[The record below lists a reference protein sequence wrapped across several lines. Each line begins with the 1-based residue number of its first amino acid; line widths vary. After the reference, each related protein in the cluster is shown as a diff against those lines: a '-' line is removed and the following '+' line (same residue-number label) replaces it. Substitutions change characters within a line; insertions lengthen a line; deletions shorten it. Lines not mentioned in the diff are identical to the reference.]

1 MAITLRRTITDETP
15 KILEFLKDYTSDK
28 GWELVNGGE
37 IPDKNL
43 TFKRTTLG
51 NNYQIGMLG
60 NKVRSIYRAG
70 SETAKYKTFGSGT
83 KARNYYTYDSSIYDE
98 IVFVVENY
106 YTEGAQITLKLYE
119 NTSTNEIEYTLGMS
133 HGYNEQDCLNFS
145 VMGKRHNGTVDIIG
159 DGRGP
164 WDKLK
169 GDNITQFNDDAPYKT
184 QYLMG
189 GILGERVYTLNYELI
204 VSNVK
209 KSDGTIE
216 SVKVFKTYDGARA
229 YFNDGSLDDLIDGE
243 PTPDEELA
251 EDREVTLYYESDIF
265 SRAYNSSTS
274 IHIGASTIHFRVQY
288 KNNKGDEIVN
298 PYRAICG
305 YVANNNVPN
314 DSNRFGNIVWVANN
328 NINLLETKQHPV
340 NGSIAP
346 SKSIPNYNNTT
357 GFYPPYIDNNAIYD
371 ARYRTNMRIFANE
384 QDALDF
390 LGGGNPTPIGESG
403 NQFNPNGFIGDKT
416 VFNDGHDLKGG
427 GMSSCWIMNE
437 SQLEDL
443 ANVFTTGLT
452 KVEEQDGDLII
463 NITKTCARAFASHG
477 EPIDAVVDLFWL
489 PFDPS
494 EFVIAGSSSF
504 TLSQDDLSTATSL
517 LKITAQSGDVVKAHG
532 TRSFGESKE
541 FVENVVDT
549 MGGMF
554 GTTIQKVQNVGN

>member
-1 MAITLRRTITDETP
+1 MSV
-15 KILEFLKDYTSDK
+15 KVY
-28 GWELVNGGE
+28 
-37 IPDKNL
+37 NL
-43 TFKRTTLG
+43 SL
-51 NNYQIGMLG
+51 I
-60 NKVRSIYRAG
+60 
-70 SETAKYKTFGSGT
+70 
-83 KARNYYTYDSSIYDE
+83 D
-98 IVFVVENY
+98 
-106 YTEGAQITLKLYE
+106 TLKLQCNFTEVHKLAFFTTESAISLSKIPFAREHFHSYGNKPIYMLRVE
-119 NTSTNEIEYTLGMS
+119 GKNIDPEYGTDLPHKGFNTNLVDYFHYVHFPEDFDSSTMDVVLCMDRGVSPSQCVLSNVSLSGKIYVQKDKYGVGNASTSGCMYILDKETREIIAYSESAYSAKWEEKYVVPDIFGSLVSGEPGYRTNEEMKATFILQG
-133 HGYNEQDCLNFS
+133 
-145 VMGKRHNGTVDIIG
+145 I
-159 DGRGP
+159 
-164 WDKLK
+164 DKIFATK
-169 GDNITQFNDDAPYKT
+169 DDALYYIET
-184 QYLMG
+184 
-189 GILGERVYTLNYELI
+189 GEELN
-204 VSNVK
+204 
-209 KSDGTIE
+209 
-216 SVKVFKTYDGARA
+216 R
-229 YFNDGSLDDLIDGE
+229 LDDDS
-243 PTPDEELA
+243 DEGLA

-274 IHIGASTIHFRVQY
+274 SHIGASTIHFRVQY
-288 KNNKGDEIVN
+288 KNNKGDVIVN

-314 DSNRFGNIVWVANN
+314 DSNRFGNITWVANN

-340 NGSIAP
+340 NGTIAP

-357 GFYPPYIDNNAIYD
+357 GFYPPYIDNNTIYD

-384 QDALDF
+384 QDAIDF